1 MSMKICTPS
10 LAGRLALVYSTL
22 SLAAGGLLAENAP
35 NPDRLLQEMSSKLAA
50 ARTLRVEAEREIDPA
65 LAEHSKAATKS
76 RITIVAQRP
85 NMLVAESAARGDTR
99 HVYADGRHLTF
110 YDPEKKFYATVPFSG
125 SIDALV
131 DELHHVYGFTPPV
144 AEFMR
149 TDVRGDIRQKTQH
162 VSYLGRA
169 RYPSG
174 FLGLNGI
181 ECHRLGLAGR
191 GADAELWIGDGDL
204 LPHRLIATL
213 KAHPNRPQMK
223 VDFRD
228 WKLGAKVQHEEFAFV
243 PPKGALRIPVKTTA
257 QMTPVTPTGHAKN
270 VQKS

>member
-1 MSMKICTPS
+1 MKICTTS
-10 LAGRLALVYSTL
+10 LAGRLAILFSALFL
-22 SLAAGGLLAENAP
+22 SASGALAEKAP
-35 NPDRLLQEMSSKLAA
+35 NPDQLIREMSAKLAT

-65 LAEHSKAATKS
+65 LAEHAKAATKS
-76 RITIVAQRP
+76 RITLLAQRP
-85 NMLVAESAARGDTR
+85 DKLVAQSAARGEER

-110 YDPEKKFYATVPFSG
+110 YDADKKFYATVAFSG
-125 SIDALV
+125 SIDTLL

-169 RYPSG
+169 RHPSG

-181 ECHRLGLAGR
+181 ECHRLALAGR
-191 GADAELWIGDGDL
+191 GADAELWIGASDL

-213 KAHPNRPQMK
+213 KAHPSRPQMK
-223 VDFRD
+223 VDFSD
-228 WKLGAKVQHEEFAFV
+228 WKLGGKVQHEEFAFV
-243 PPKGALRIPVKTTA
+243 PPKGAMRIPVKTTA
-257 QMTPVTPTGHAKN
+257 PLKPVTPKANTKAK